1 MSEISIAV
9 QGIWANV
16 TSLGYVQSLAF
27 SLTLTF
33 IIYRPTSVRLKNN
46 I

>member
-9 QGIWANV
+9 QGIWVNV
-16 TSLGYVQSLAF
+16 TSLGYVQPLAF